1 MFHPGLVSSICFQR
15 SGLPGKVKGGRV
27 LTAEWWKQGLV
38 SERLFQ
44 GKHSLEEDE

>member
-15 SGLPGKVKGGRV
+15 SGIAGEVKGGRV
-27 LTAEWWKQGLV
+27 LTAQAWKGLV
-38 SERLFQ
+38 SEKLLQ